1 MRIRFLYRITATTAL
16 VLFSA
21 LVLTGQDPSKE
32 QTVKPIG
39 KAPSLPEGQ
48 TKKEN
53 LPTAKPTAAGVY
65 FSDGFSGS
73 QLGPDWKLMN
83 GDPQRLAL
91 QPNKKSLLIIAQTG
105 LLTDSKTLKNYLML
119 NRDLPAD
126 DFEVIVEASL
136 QIQGVG
142 NAAGIALFGDDQNY
156 LWVGFQGDQWGGN
169 IARIPYFTKVFQGK
183 GTNFTG
189 ERRFGPASQLEH
201 IFLKIEREENQY
213 SGFYAY
219 GDKPISIEEIPW
231 AKMGTLPWISFHGKL
246 MLAAANYQDAP
257 EVSAEYYSVL
267 IRKKQAVNQTAAH

>member
-1 MRIRFLYRITATTAL
+1 
-16 VLFSA
+16 
-21 LVLTGQDPSKE
+21 
-32 QTVKPIG
+32 
-39 KAPSLPEGQ
+39 
-48 TKKEN
+48 
-53 LPTAKPTAAGVY
+53 
-65 FSDGFSGS
+65 
-73 QLGPDWKLMN
+73 MN

-169 IARIPYFTKVFQGK
+169 IARTPYFSKVFQGK

-189 ERRFGPASQLEH
+189 ERRFGLASQLEH

-219 GDKPISIEEIPW
+219 ADKPMSIEEIPW

-257 EVSAEYYSVL
+257 EVSAEFYSVL